1 MEYATPMTRIGATIW
16 TVLVCGAVLS
26 PIVQGFLDEP
36 HDDFPLSWFPMF
48 AAARPDIEKPVYA
61 VAIGGG
67 EHAFVPAHYW
77 TAGGFNQGAW
87 QMLDAAAAGPTK
99 LRPLCERIARAVAKR
114 PLRGVSGAGEVQ
126 IRRGTYSL
134 ETFFGAG
141 ERTPISET
149 VLVSCA
155 VPVE

>member
-1 MEYATPMTRIGATIW
+1 MNRLGATVW
-16 TVLVCGAVLS
+16 TAVVCGAVLS
-26 PIVQGFLDEP
+26 PIVQGFRDTP

-67 EHAFVPAHYW
+67 GRAFVPSHYW
-77 TAGGFNQGAW
+77 TAGGFNQGAF
-87 QMLDAAAAGPTK
+87 QLLHAASVGPTK

-114 PLRGVSGAGEVQ
+114 PLRGVSEPAEVQ
-126 IRRGTYSL
+126 IRRGAYSL

-141 ERTPISET
+141 DSTPIWES
-149 VLVSCA
+149 VLVSCP